1 VSFIITQAF
10 SEWREC
16 RAAFNDLLYAAYERA
31 EADTNGALL
40 NADGRA
46 QGVDALSLF
55 MGNEIRAH
63 RYASPELLE
72 HWERYPR
79 VTFES
84 FERQWLAG
92 AA

>member
-1 VSFIITQAF
+1 MSVIITQAF
-10 SEWREC
+10 AEWRDC
-16 RAAFNDLLYAAYERA
+16 RASFNDLLYAAYERA
-31 EADTNGALL
+31 EAETNGALL

-55 MGNEIRAH
+55 MGSEIRAH
-63 RYASPELLE
+63 RYASPELLD

>member
-1 VSFIITQAF
+1 MSVIITEAF
-10 SEWREC
+10 AEWREC
-16 RAAFNDLLYAAYERA
+16 RSAFNDLLYAAYERA
-31 EADTNGALL
+31 EEATNGALL

-55 MGNEIRAH
+55 MGKETRAH